1 MSDDYFKKEINKIE
15 EQIRSIE
22 KEFSKSL
29 KESFDKINKDIQS
42 NEQKSKFS
50 LKIETEHQLDAISK
64 KFNDI
69 HSLEIKRREMILKKL
84 KQDQSR
90 TNDKFKKSLKSFRD
104 KLFSQ
109 ERNNL
114 SYKESINNFLKKCLK

>member
-42 NEQKSKFS
+42 NEQKTKFS
-50 LKIETEHQLDAISK
+50 LKVETEHQLDAISK
-64 KFNDI
+64 KINDI
-69 HSLEIKRREMILKKL
+69 HSLEIKKREMILQKL

-90 TNDKFKKSLKSFRD
+90 INDKFKKTLKSFRD
-104 KLFSQ
+104 KL
-109 ERNNL
+109 L
-114 SYKESINNFLKKCLK
+114 SKKEIIFQIKKPQIIF